1 MKRFLPNLLL
11 VAFTLATVPW
21 CGCLNLKPA
30 RQTARYFVLSPITT
44 APTSTPETKLPVVG
58 VGLVKIPDYLF
69 KNTMAVRKST
79 NEVSYLLMDIW
90 AERLNLGIQRVLAAN
105 LSALVPAEIR
115 LSDWRST
122 DVTVGVHV
130 AIEQFDVSNRGEGVL
145 VAWWR
150 VVSPGGDQ
158 TLKSGQFRA
167 TLAGPAPYDDPQGAT
182 ATLSKLA
189 GQLSEQIAG
198 AVKEVA
204 AKK

>member
-1 MKRFLPNLLL
+1 MKKFLPNLLL
-11 VAFTLATVPW
+11 AAFTLATVAV

-30 RQTARYFVLSPITT
+30 RQTARYFVLSPIAT
-44 APTSTPETKLPVVG
+44 APAAAPDAKLPIVG
-58 VGLVKIPDYLF
+58 VGIVKIPDYLF
-69 KNTMAVRKST
+69 KSTMAVRQGT

-90 AERLNLGIQRVLAAN
+90 AERLNLGIQRILAAN
-105 LSALVPAEIR
+105 LAALVPAQIR

-130 AIEQFDVSNRGEGVL
+130 AIEQFDVSNHGEGTL

-150 VVSPGGDQ
+150 VVSPGGEQ

-167 TLAGPAPYDDPQGAT
+167 TLAGPAPYNDPQGAT
-182 ATLSKLA
+182 GTLSKLA
-189 GQLSEQIAG
+189 GQLSEEIAG